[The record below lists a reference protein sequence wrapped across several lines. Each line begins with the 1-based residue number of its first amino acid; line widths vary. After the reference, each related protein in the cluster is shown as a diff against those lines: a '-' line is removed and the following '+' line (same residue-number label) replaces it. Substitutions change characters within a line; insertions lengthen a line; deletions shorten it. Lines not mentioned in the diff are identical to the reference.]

1 MSDLTGAIWHKSTR
15 SGGNGGDCVEVAVNL
30 PDVVAVRDS
39 KDRDG
44 ATLTFSPADWRDF
57 LAAVRDG
64 EFDPLSSP

>member
-1 MSDLTGAIWHKSTR
+1 MSDLSGAVWHKSTR

-44 ATLTFSPADWRDF
+44 GALTFTRGDWRDF
-57 LAAVRDG
+57 VAGVRDG
-64 EFDPLSSP
+64 EFDRLR